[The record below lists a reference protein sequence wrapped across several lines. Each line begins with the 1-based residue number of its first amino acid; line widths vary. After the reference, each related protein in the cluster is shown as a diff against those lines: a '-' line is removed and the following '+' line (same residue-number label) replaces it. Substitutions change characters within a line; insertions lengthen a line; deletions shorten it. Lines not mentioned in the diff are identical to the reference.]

1 MKYLIPKEFK
11 VCSFISNIRRSMT
24 LNKDVAIYLFVQNKL
39 IKSDQVIGDVYN
51 KHKDED
57 NFLYM
62 EVGDLPSYGQF

>member
-1 MKYLIPKEFK
+1 
-11 VCSFISNIRRSMT
+11 MT

-62 EVGDLPSYGQF
+62 EVGDLPSYGHF